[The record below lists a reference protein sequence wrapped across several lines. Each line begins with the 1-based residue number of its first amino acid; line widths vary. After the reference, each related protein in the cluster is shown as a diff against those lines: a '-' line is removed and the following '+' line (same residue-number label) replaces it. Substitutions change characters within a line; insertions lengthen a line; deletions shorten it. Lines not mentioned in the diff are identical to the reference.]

1 METPPSIAL
10 GASALLGYLIGSVN
24 FAVIVARRHGVD
36 ILSAGSGNPGATN
49 VKRVLG
55 KGPGNLVFALDAL
68 KGAAG
73 AALGYAVAYALYL
86 LPLFRKL
93 GQAEGASQGAP
104 APGILGKTLLQ
115 QLQELETSI
124 LDPGKYADLD
134 LVFAITAAGFVGVL
148 LGHCFSCFLR
158 LRGGK
163 GVASTIGGLLV
174 LLPIPIVIGAAIW
187 GLVFALT
194 RYVSLASIALGVSLP
209 LSCWLLPLAT
219 PLRFGPAEFWFAA
232 ALAAFN
238 VWTHRSNLGRL
249 LAGTENRFGHRA

>member
-1 METPPSIAL
+1 METPAAIAL
-10 GASALLGYLIGSVN
+10 GLSALLGYLIGSVN
-24 FAVIVARRHGVD
+24 VAVLVARRHGVD
-36 ILSAGSGNPGATN
+36 ILKAGSGNPGATN
-49 VKRVLG
+49 VKRVIG

-73 AALGYAVAYALYL
+73 AWLPAALAAAL
-86 LPLFRKL
+86 L
-93 GQAEGASQGAP
+93 GT
-104 APGILGKTLLQ
+104 APG
-115 QLQELETSI
+115 
-124 LDPGKYADLD
+124 
-134 LVFAITAAGFVGVL
+134 FATQVAGFVGVL
-148 LGHCFSCFLR
+148 LGHCFSCFIGFK
-158 LRGGK
+158 GGK
-163 GVASTIGGLLV
+163 GVASTIGGLLI
-174 LLPIPIVIGAAIW
+174 LLPIPIVIGAAVW

-249 LAGTENRFGHRA
+249 LAGTESRFARKP

>member
-1 METPPSIAL
+1 MDGAHALAL
-10 GASALLGYLIGSVN
+10 GASALIGYLIGSVN
-24 FAVIVARRHGVD
+24 FAVIISRRHGVD

-49 VKRVLG
+49 VKRVVG
-55 KGPGNLVFALDAL
+55 KAAGNLVFALDAL

-73 AALGYAVAYALYL
+73 TVLPALLTSLLVQALLRLGEPGSPEAAREDNFPV
-86 LPLFRKL
+86 
-93 GQAEGASQGAP
+93 
-104 APGILGKTLLQ
+104 
-115 QLQELETSI
+115 
-124 LDPGKYADLD
+124 
-134 LVFAITAAGFVGVL
+134 LVAGFVGTL
-148 LGHCFSCFLR
+148 LGHCFSCFIGLK
-158 LRGGK
+158 GGK

-174 LLPIPIVIGAAIW
+174 LLPIPIVIGAAVW

-238 VWTHRSNLGRL
+238 VWTHRANLGRL
-249 LAGTENRFGHRA
+249 LAGTENRFERKETPRP